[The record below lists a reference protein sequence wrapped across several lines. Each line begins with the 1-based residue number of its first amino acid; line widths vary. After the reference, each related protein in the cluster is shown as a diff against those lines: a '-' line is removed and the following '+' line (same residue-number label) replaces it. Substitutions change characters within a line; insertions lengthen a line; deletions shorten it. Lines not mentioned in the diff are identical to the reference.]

1 VLAFAPDGRRL
12 ASGSFDTTGLVWD
25 VSGRLQDGR
34 LREDALSPKRLEALW
49 HDLARKDGAAAY
61 RAVWALA
68 ADPLRSVPFL
78 AGRLWPGAE
87 DDKRVARWI
96 ADLADDRA
104 EVRQQAHDGLIKL
117 GVNSI
122 PTLKRVL
129 AGDPPE
135 QVRARVENV
144 LAVLAPVADEA
155 ERRTHRAVFVLEQA
169 GTPAASALLQR
180 LARGPANHPLTQEA
194 LRALQGLPR

>member
-1 VLAFAPDGRRL
+1 
-12 ASGSFDTTGLVWD
+12 
-25 VSGRLQDGR
+25 
-34 LREDALSPKRLEALW
+34 ALSPNRLEALW
-49 HDLARKDGAAAY
+49 QDLARKDGAAAY

-78 AGRLWPGAE
+78 AGRLRPGAE

-104 EVRQQAHDGLIKL
+104 EGRQQAHDGLIKL
-117 GVNSI
+117 GANSV
-122 PTLKRVL
+122 PALKRVL

-144 LAVLAPVADEA
+144 LAVLTPVVDEA

-169 GTPAASALLQR
+169 GTPAARALLQR
-180 LARGPANHPLTQEA
+180 LARGPADHP
-194 LRALQGLPR
+194 